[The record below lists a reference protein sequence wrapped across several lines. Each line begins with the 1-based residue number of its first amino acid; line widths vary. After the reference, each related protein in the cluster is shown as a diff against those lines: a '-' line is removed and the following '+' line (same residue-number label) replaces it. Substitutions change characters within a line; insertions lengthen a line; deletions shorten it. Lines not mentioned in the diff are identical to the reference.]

1 VQTYSWHLVFPS
13 SMGVHI
19 TNDKSVTV
27 QMGFT
32 AQQIA
37 EQRGHKAVVEYFTK
51 HQKRLTEAK
60 QKKYKLMER
69 T

>member
-1 VQTYSWHLVFPS
+1 
-13 SMGVHI
+13 MGVHI